1 MKTMNANATV
11 GNKIRIIH
19 LRDED
24 SRYDGKEGTIE
35 FIDSLGQL
43 HGMWG
48 GLAVIPEVDRFVII
62 EKAE

>member
-1 MKTMNANATV
+1 MNANATV
-11 GNKIRIIH
+11 GDKIRIIH

-43 HGMWG
+43 HGTWG
-48 GLAVIPEVDRFVII
+48 GLAVIPKSIGS
-62 EKAE
+62 

>member
-1 MKTMNANATV
+1 MNTNATV
-11 GNKIRIIH
+11 GDKIRIIH

-43 HGMWG
+43 HCYVCSM
-48 GLAVIPEVDRFVII
+48 INN
-62 EKAE
+62 

>member
-1 MKTMNANATV
+1 MNANATV
-11 GNKIRIIH
+11 GDKIRIIH

>member
-1 MKTMNANATV
+1 MNTNATV
-11 GNKIRIIH
+11 GDKIRIIN

-24 SRYDGKEGTIE
+24 SRYDDKEGTIE

-43 HGMWG
+43 HGTWG

-62 EKAE
+62 EKTE

>member
-1 MKTMNANATV
+1 MKTMNADATV
-11 GNKIRIIH
+11 GDKIRIIY

-43 HGMWG
+43 HGTWG
-48 GLAVIPEVDRFVII
+48 GLAVIPEVDRFVVI

>member
-11 GNKIRIIH
+11 GDKIRIIH

-24 SRYDGKEGTIE
+24 SRYDGKVGTIE

-43 HGMWG
+43 HGTWG

-62 EKAE
+62 EKPE